1 MGTLLRIILILI
13 VIGVIWQIIQ
23 AALGLLVTLLLIVG
37 LCAVIS
43 FVYRA
48 MTYKEKI

>member
-1 MGTLLRIILILI
+1 MGTLIRVILILI
-13 VIGVIWQIIQ
+13 VIAVIWQIIK
-23 AALGLLVTLLLIVG
+23 AALGLLITLLLIAG

>member
-1 MGTLLRIILILI
+1 MGTVVRIILFLI
-13 VIGVIWQIIQ
+13 VIAVIWQIIR

-43 FVYRA
+43 FVYKA
-48 MTYKEKI
+48 MTDKEKI

>member
-1 MGTLLRIILILI
+1 MGTLVRILIILI
-13 VIGVIWQIIQ
+13 VVAVIWQIIK
-23 AALGLLVTLLLIVG
+23 AALGLLVTILLIAG

-43 FVYRA
+43 FVYKA